1 MTENK
6 DITYFEQK
14 LLEFQGEEDPL
25 CAMLG
30 WVTEQMM
37 EIEVSHRTGAVKGKH
52 VEDRHT
58 SRSGYRTRR
67 WDTRLGTV
75 FLSIPK
81 VRDGGYIP
89 FFLTE
94 RKRSEQALVE
104 VVREAWVNGVSTRKM
119 DRLAKSLGIESISAS
134 QVSNLTQG
142 LDEMVASF
150 RSRPLEEEYP
160 VLWVDA
166 LYEKVREFDRVVS
179 TAVLIVKAVDMQGIV
194 HILAVEPMAEESE
207 QTYLRLFESLKERG
221 MRKVWLVVS
230 DAHKGLQKA
239 VSTAFLGASW
249 QRCKVHFMR
258 NILSHVGQKNK
269 KRFAAHLKQ
278 IWLQPDKKSAL
289 SYARS
294 FAQDHEEQ
302 FPDAIECLMEGLE
315 DSLQFYTMPLLDDR
329 KISSNN
335 SLERLS
341 REIRRRTRVVGIF
354 PSRQSYMRLVVTYLM
369 EYEEDC
375 QSDRC
380 YMSTQVLMEQKRLLE
395 SAA

>member
-1 MTENK
+1 MTESK
-6 DITYFEQK
+6 DTTYFEQR
-14 LLEFQGEEDPL
+14 LLEFQSEEDPL

-30 WVTEQMM
+30 WVTEEPM

-52 VEDRHT
+52 TEERKT
-58 SRSGYRTRR
+58 NRSGYRTRR
-67 WDTRLGTV
+67 WDTRIGTA

-104 VVREAWVNGVSTRKM
+104 VVREAWVTGASTRKM
-119 DRLAKSLGIESISAS
+119 GRLARSLGIEDIGAS
-134 QVSNLTQG
+134 RVSDLTQG
-142 LDEMVASF
+142 LDGMAESF

-166 LYEKVREFDRVVS
+166 LYEKVRQFDRVVN
-179 TAVLIVKAVDMQGIV
+179 TAVLVVKAVGMQGLV

-207 QTYLRLFESLKERG
+207 RTYPGLFGGLRERG
-221 MRKVWLVVS
+221 VRKVWLVVE
-230 DAHKGLQKA
+230 DAHRGLQKA

-249 QRCKVHFMR
+249 QRRKVRFMR
-258 NILSHVGQKNK
+258 DILGHVGQK
-269 KRFAAHLKQ
+269 FASHLKQ
-278 IWLQPDKKSAL
+278 IWLQPDKRSAVP
-289 SYARS
+289 YARS
-294 FAQDHEEQ
+294 FAREHEEQ
-302 FPDAIECLMEGLE
+302 FPDAIEYLMEGLE
-315 DSLQFYTMPLLDDR
+315 DSLQFYGMPLLDGR
-329 KISSNN
+329 KISSDN
-335 SLERLS
+335 SLERLN
-341 REIRRRTRVVGIF
+341 RVIRRRTRVVGIF

-380 YMSTQVLMEQKRLLE
+380 YMSTQALMEQKRLLE
-395 SAA
+395 SVA

>member
-1 MTENK
+1 LGVLKKSHRKFQNVSNDKYMEKQPMTENK

-52 VEDRHT
+52 VEDRRT

-179 TAVLIVKAVDMQGIV
+179 TAVLIVK
-194 HILAVEPMAEESE
+194 PPPC
-207 QTYLRLFESLKERG
+207 KE
-221 MRKVWLVVS
+221 LCI
-230 DAHKGLQKA
+230 
-239 VSTAFLGASW
+239 SW
-249 QRCKVHFMR
+249 QWSRWR
-258 NILSHVGQKNK
+258 
-269 KRFAAHLKQ
+269 
-278 IWLQPDKKSAL
+278 
-289 SYARS
+289 
-294 FAQDHEEQ
+294 
-302 FPDAIECLMEGLE
+302 
-315 DSLQFYTMPLLDDR
+315 R
-329 KISSNN
+329 KA
-335 SLERLS
+335 S
-341 REIRRRTRVVGIF
+341 RHICGC
-354 PSRQSYMRLVVTYLM
+354 SR
-369 EYEEDC
+369 
-375 QSDRC
+375 
-380 YMSTQVLMEQKRLLE
+380 
-395 SAA
+395 A

>member
-52 VEDRHT
+52 VEDRRT

-67 WDTRLGTV
+67 WDTRRGTV

-81 VRDGGYIP
+81 VR
-89 FFLTE
+89 E
-94 RKRSEQALVE
+94 RKNPFLYRAQEIEQDLW
-104 VVREAWVNGVSTRKM
+104 RLSHWKPGSTESPHARWTA
-119 DRLAKSLGIESISAS
+119 AKSLGIEIISAS

-150 RSRPLEEEYP
+150 RRRPLEEEYP

-221 MRKVWLVVS
+221 
-230 DAHKGLQKA
+230 
-239 VSTAFLGASW
+239 
-249 QRCKVHFMR
+249 
-258 NILSHVGQKNK
+258 
-269 KRFAAHLKQ
+269 
-278 IWLQPDKKSAL
+278 
-289 SYARS
+289 
-294 FAQDHEEQ
+294 
-302 FPDAIECLMEGLE
+302 
-315 DSLQFYTMPLLDDR
+315 
-329 KISSNN
+329 
-335 SLERLS
+335 
-341 REIRRRTRVVGIF
+341 
-354 PSRQSYMRLVVTYLM
+354 
-369 EYEEDC
+369 
-375 QSDRC
+375 
-380 YMSTQVLMEQKRLLE
+380 
-395 SAA
+395 